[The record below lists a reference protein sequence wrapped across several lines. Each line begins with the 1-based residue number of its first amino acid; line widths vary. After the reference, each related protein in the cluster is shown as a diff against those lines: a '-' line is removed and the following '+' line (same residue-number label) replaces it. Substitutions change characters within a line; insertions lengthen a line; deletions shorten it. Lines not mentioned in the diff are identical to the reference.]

1 MASHVPV
8 LDKFPRM
15 DAASIKPSGS
25 PHASRGEEHDDNGGS
40 QPKRRKVRKGTRSC
54 WECRRR
60 KLKCIFGS
68 PADTTCISCK
78 RRGAKCVDQQFPEH
92 ISTPLDRSLQMGDR
106 VVRVEAL
113 VEQLLNKVSNSSDPC
128 CTCTTAQD
136 NGNSRHDIISP
147 DTNSPL
153 LSPSHTPYEHLTHDE
168 TPQYEILDG
177 DGNSRPCHRI
187 SDKNR
192 SIEREK
198 HLALSRVLY
207 ESLPTPQDI
216 EIIAKAR
223 GDLSLRFYQMLTVPY
238 NDLDQSDPQALD
250 SLLERPDSN
259 THPVVIGLYMLRIAT
274 FLQHLHPDL
283 HNNIKGLSEPPRQMM
298 SSLFSTAINLVTMND
313 SLISSIEGLECVMLE
328 SLWYTNGGNLR
339 KGLVA
344 IRRAI
349 TIAQLMGLHR
359 SSSGPP
365 RYKLLNSE
373 KKVHPKFIWFR
384 IVFAERH
391 LCLML
396 GLPQSTVD
404 QSMASKDMLE
414 NDTPMGRLDRIHC
427 VIASRI
433 LQRNQSDPSPHD
445 FALMLELDKELQKA
459 AEDLPKKWW
468 LHSNLATTLNNPET
482 LFWDMRRLFHQLFHY
497 TLLNQLHLPYMLR
510 SSINGRETQYSR
522 ITCVNA
528 SREVLSRFITFRS
541 SDRIAFWCRTLD
553 FLSLMAAMTLLIA
566 HLDGHRQA
574 SMSPSRAQLQQAARS
589 ENFLTHQRP
598 GDRAMIEQ
606 VQESMDEVSRR
617 NGDALGARSAELLR
631 RLLSIEAEAA
641 GGHRRSVDSVN
652 VRIPATVEDPA
663 DEESEG
669 KSSVVSVYIPYFGT
683 VKITHGG
690 IISKETLTAQKHT
703 ADTADQGW
711 IQASDPD
718 AVDNTVE
725 SLKTWSNNSVDGNS
739 GNGPQTD
746 ADVQA
751 GKLSIVAPSAGDYS
765 GTTRENIVTEG
776 LLQREEDILF
786 TNGADD
792 WVYQSVEMAF
802 FDTLVRDIGDDRGEI
817 PDRWEEQNEL

>member
-1 MASHVPV
+1 
-8 LDKFPRM
+8 M
-15 DAASIKPSGS
+15 DAASIKPFGS
-25 PHASRGEEHDDNGGS
+25 PHASRGEEREGDGGP

-60 KLKCIFGS
+60 KMKCIFGS
-68 PADTTCISCK
+68 PADTACISCK

-113 VEQLLNKVSNSSDPC
+113 VEQLLNTVSNSSDPC
-128 CTCTTAQD
+128 CTCATAQD
-136 NGNSRHDIISP
+136 NETSRHNIISP
-147 DTNSPL
+147 ATNSHL
-153 LSPSHTPYEHLTHDE
+153 LSPSHSSYEHLDHDE

-177 DGNSRPCHRI
+177 NGSSRPSHRI

-192 SIEREK
+192 SIELGK
-198 HLALSRVLY
+198 HVALSRVLY

-223 GDLSLRFYQMLTVPY
+223 GDLSSRFYQMLTVPY
-238 NDLDQSDPQALD
+238 NDLDQSDPQAID
-250 SLLERPDSN
+250 SLLERPRSN
-259 THPVVIGLYMLRIAT
+259 AHPVLIGLYMLRIAT

-283 HNNIKGLSEPPRQMM
+283 HKNIKGLSEPPRQMM
-298 SSLFSTAINLVTMND
+298 NRLFSTAVSLVNMNE

-328 SLWYTNGGNLR
+328 SLWHTNGGNLR

-365 RYKLLNSE
+365 QCKLLNPE

-414 NDTPMGRLDRIHC
+414 NDTPMGRLDRMHC

-445 FALMLELDKELQKA
+445 FTLMLELDKELQKA

-468 LHSNLATTLNNPET
+468 LHSNLATTLDNPEM

-510 SSINGRETQYSR
+510 SSINGRENQYSR

-589 ENFLTHQRP
+589 ENLLTHQRP

-606 VQESMDEVSRR
+606 VQESMEEVSRQ

-641 GGHRRSVDSVN
+641 GGHRRSVDSVT
-652 VRIPATVEDPA
+652 VRIPATAEDPA
-663 DEESEG
+663 DEENEG
-669 KSSVVSVYIPYFGT
+669 RSSVVSVYIPYFGT
-683 VKITHGG
+683 VKITHRG
-690 IISKETLTAQKHT
+690 IICKESLTAQKHT
-703 ADTADQGW
+703 AYTSDQGW
-711 IQASDPD
+711 IQDSETDF
-718 AVDNTVE
+718 VDNTVE
-725 SLKTWSNNSVDGNS
+725 VLKTWSSTPVDRNS
-739 GNGPQTD
+739 GNSRQTD
-746 ADVQA
+746 TDIRA
-751 GKLSIVAPSAGDYS
+751 GKLSALAPSAGDYS
-765 GTTRENIVTEG
+765 STAQENSITEG
-776 LLQREEDILF
+776 FLQQEEDLLF

-792 WVYQSVEMAF
+792 WVYQSVDMAF
-802 FDTLVRDIGDDRGEI
+802 LDTLVRDVGDDRGEI
-817 PDRWEEQNEL
+817 PDRWEERNVL

>member
-1 MASHVPV
+1 
-8 LDKFPRM
+8 M

-25 PHASRGEEHDDNGGS
+25 PHASRGEEREGDGGS

-60 KLKCIFGS
+60 KMKCIFGS
-68 PADTTCISCK
+68 PADTACISCK

-113 VEQLLNKVSNSSDPC
+113 VEQLLNTVSNSSDPC
-128 CTCTTAQD
+128 CTCATAQD
-136 NGNSRHDIISP
+136 NGKSRHDITSP
-147 DTNSPL
+147 ATNSPL
-153 LSPSHTPYEHLTHDE
+153 LSPSHSSYEHLDHDE

-177 DGNSRPCHRI
+177 NGSGRPSHRI
-187 SDKNR
+187 YDKNR
-192 SIEREK
+192 SIGLGK
-198 HLALSRVLY
+198 HLALSQVLY

-223 GDLSLRFYQMLTVPY
+223 GDLSSRFYQMLTVPY
-238 NDLDQSDPQALD
+238 NDLDQSDPQSLD
-250 SLLERPDSN
+250 SLLERPGSN
-259 THPVVIGLYMLRIAT
+259 AHPVLIGLYMLRIAT

-283 HNNIKGLSEPPRQMM
+283 HKNIKGLSDPPRQMM
-298 SSLFSTAINLVTMND
+298 NRLFSTAIGLVTMNE

-365 RYKLLNSE
+365 QCKLLNPE

-404 QSMASKDMLE
+404 HSMASKDMLE
-414 NDTPMGRLDRIHC
+414 TDTPMGRLDRMHC

-445 FALMLELDKELQKA
+445 FALMIELDKELQKA

-468 LHSNLATTLNNPET
+468 LHSNLATTLDNPQT

-510 SSINGRETQYSR
+510 SSINGRENQYSR

-574 SMSPSRAQLQQAARS
+574 SMSPSRAQLQQVARS
-589 ENFLTHQRP
+589 ENLLTHQRP

-606 VQESMDEVSRR
+606 VQESIEEVSRQ
-617 NGDALGARSAELLR
+617 NGDALGAQSAELLR

-641 GGHRRSVDSVN
+641 EGHRSSVDSVT
-652 VRIPATVEDPA
+652 VRIPATAEDPA
-663 DEESEG
+663 DEENEE

-690 IISKETLTAQKHT
+690 IICKETLTAQKHV
-703 ADTADQGW
+703 AYTADQGW
-711 IQASDPD
+711 IQNSETDF
-718 AVDNTVE
+718 VDNAVE
-725 SLKTWSNNSVDGNS
+725 VLKTCSSALVDRNS
-739 GNGPQTD
+739 GNSRQTD
-746 ADVQA
+746 RDVRA
-751 GKLSIVAPSAGDYS
+751 GKLSVLAPSAGDYS
-765 GTTRENIVTEG
+765 NTTQENSITEG
-776 LLQREEDILF
+776 FLQQEEDLLF

-792 WVYQSVEMAF
+792 WVYQSVDMAF
-802 FDTLVRDIGDDRGEI
+802 LDSLVRDVGDDRGGM
-817 PDRWEEQNEL
+817 PDKWEEQNVL